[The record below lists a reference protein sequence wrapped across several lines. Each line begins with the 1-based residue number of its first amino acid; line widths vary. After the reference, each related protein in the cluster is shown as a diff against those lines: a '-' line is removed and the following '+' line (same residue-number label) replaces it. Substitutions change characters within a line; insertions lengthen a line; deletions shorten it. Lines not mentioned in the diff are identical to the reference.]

1 MFTPKQFSS
10 DSPILL
16 FQHKNIEDRMIATSN
31 IWNSK
36 SSILLIIYVLSL
48 ALLYLIVQD
57 NKLYLCWT
65 VMDTHRR
72 RMTLFLLCMIIPHTA
87 MADPSVTC
95 FQDSQKCEVSSD
107 NLLEVFVETTWEE
120 CSQLCRDELK
130 CQAFNFFGPESD
142 FHQHNSCL
150 MLSSCPRKLPCKD
163 CVIGVS
169 QDDWIEC
176 VLFSTSTCSHTF
188 WKVYTSLE
196 VF

>member
-1 MFTPKQFSS
+1 M
-10 DSPILL
+10 
-16 FQHKNIEDRMIATSN
+16 A
-31 IWNSK
+31 
-36 SSILLIIYVLSL
+36 
-48 ALLYLIVQD
+48 
-57 NKLYLCWT
+57 
-65 VMDTHRR
+65 
-72 RMTLFLLCMIIPHTA
+72 LFLLCMIVSHA
-87 MADPSVTC
+87 VMADPSVTC

-169 QDDWIEC
+169 QDD
-176 VLFSTSTCSHTF
+176 
-188 WKVYTSLE
+188 
-196 VF
+196 